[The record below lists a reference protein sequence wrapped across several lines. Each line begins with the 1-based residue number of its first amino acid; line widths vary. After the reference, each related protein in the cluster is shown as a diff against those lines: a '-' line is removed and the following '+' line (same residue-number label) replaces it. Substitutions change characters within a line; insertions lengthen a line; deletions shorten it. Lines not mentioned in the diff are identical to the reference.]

1 MTAETTYI
9 TCPCRRCGDNIEFP
23 FTSAGQIIACPHC
36 NLETDLFIPAP
47 SPHSAPD
54 PASGSKPRRASLILK
69 LAIAL
74 LGLGLLLGLGHLVAS
89 SESARQAGLT
99 LLPAVLA
106 VVLCLIV
113 LLIVVGWIGFP
124 IFLYFSLRRIEKTLA
139 QLERN
144 TRNR

>member
-1 MTAETTYI
+1 MNTETTYI

-23 FTSAGQIIACPHC
+23 FNSAGQTVACPHC

-47 SPHSAPD
+47 PPRSAPD
-54 PASGSKPRRASLILK
+54 PAPGSKPRRASLILK

-89 SESARQAGLT
+89 SESGRQAGFT
-99 LLPAVLA
+99 LLTAVPA
-106 VVLCLIV
+106 VVLCLVV

>member
-54 PASGSKPRRASLILK
+54 PASGSKPRRAPLILK

-106 VVLCLIV
+106 VV
-113 LLIVVGWIGFP
+113 
-124 IFLYFSLRRIEKTLA
+124 R
-139 QLERN
+139 
-144 TRNR
+144 